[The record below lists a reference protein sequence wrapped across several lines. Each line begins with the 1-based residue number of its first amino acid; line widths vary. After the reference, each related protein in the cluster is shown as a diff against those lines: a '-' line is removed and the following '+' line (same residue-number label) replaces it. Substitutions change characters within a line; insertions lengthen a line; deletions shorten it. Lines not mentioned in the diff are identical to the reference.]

1 MVDSAS
7 VGWVLSALI
16 NFWLVIIAIMFLVG
30 VFLRVWQRRLEP
42 VVMHKVAPKA
52 AAQLIGEFLE
62 SSYDGQFGFPSG
74 LFRIDHADET
84 RVVVRETVG
93 RGSHFTQILKGLY
106 RAVLGIGAAFG
117 CIGSIMALFIAA
129 LLTPTLIYA
138 AITEI
143 VLRYLLRSQIVT
155 DLEPAGDGTK
165 LSFTLR
171 GPVALLVGQRLQQAF
186 HPPALPARVGTL
198 AGITP
203 SGSGS

>member
-1 MVDSAS
+1 VRQW
-7 VGWVLSALI
+7 GWVLSALF
-16 NFWLVIIAIMFLVG
+16 NFWLIIIGIMFVVG

-52 AAQLIGEFLE
+52 AAQLISEFLE

-74 LFRIDHADET
+74 RFHIDRADET
-84 RVVVRETVG
+84 QVVAREIVG

-106 RAVLGIGAAFG
+106 RAVLGIGSAFG
-117 CIGSIMALFIAA
+117 CIGSVVALFLAV

-171 GPVALLVGQRLQQAF
+171 GPVALLVGQRLQHAF
-186 HPPALPARVGTL
+186 HPPALPPRVGAL
-198 AGITP
+198 AGIAP
-203 SGSGS
+203 PGPAS

>member
-1 MVDSAS
+1 MRQW
-7 VGWVLSALI
+7 GWVLSALI
-16 NFWLVIIAIMFLVG
+16 NFWLIIIAIMFVVG

-52 AAQLIGEFLE
+52 AAQLISEFLE

-74 LFRIDHADET
+74 RFHIDRADET
-84 RVVVRETVG
+84 QVVAREIVG

-117 CIGSIMALFIAA
+117 CIGSVVALFLAV

-155 DLEPAGDGTK
+155 DLEPTGDGTK

-171 GPVALLVGQRLQQAF
+171 GPVALLIGQRLQHAF
-186 HPPALPARVGTL
+186 HPPALPSRVGVL
-198 AGITP
+198 AGIAP
-203 SGSGS
+203 PGSAS